1 MEFFWDWFLVAFL
14 LWPTWESFLR
24 WNGRFGGRCAAWRTE
39 AAKCQLPRGRTIQ
52 VARRY
57 GEIVGCLPS
66 LKVGKNIWIMNKW
79 HPKRR
84 NLSSNYQFFRCYVS
98 LRECRYMFL
107 QDFVLVVVFF
117 MFFVSTFYISFVYP
131 EFCDTD
137 KEILMMVSRKALL
150 PTPIGTP
157 TVLQLDSCVA
167 ISVIQASTK
176 ILWIWCRTVTLRGTR
191 CVDAR
196 LADRIA
202 REKGLNVTCI
212 AGGRVN
218 GSTLL
223 IPWFFWFK
231 TKALKGRGGWNNLVT
246 Y

>member
-176 ILWIWCRTVTLRGTR
+176 ILWIWCRTVNTTGYQVCGCPLGRSYCTREGSQCHLYCRREGKRFNTADPLIFLVQNEGSKRKRG
-191 CVDAR
+191 
-196 LADRIA
+196 
-202 REKGLNVTCI
+202 
-212 AGGRVN
+212 
-218 GSTLL
+218 
-223 IPWFFWFK
+223 
-231 TKALKGRGGWNNLVT
+231 LK
-246 Y
+246 